1 MRVKGEELLDLDQVT
16 ALAGQ
21 ALRALAGPE
30 SHRMKDEV
38 KTWEEIVMAWSFDIR
53 DRMRPAHPG
62 GTIPANLERY
72 YWELNLMIHLLDGY
86 TYGQMSGNTVG
97 NAMSRFVTQVDNIQ
111 DSELSNPAQA
121 KLGLKGTL
129 TAIDAVM
136 TSSHSTFT
144 MYDLYTQRIPSA
156 SQQLVVVLF
165 DRFQR
170 QMGDA
175 KTFPGGARAR
185 VCMPFLEWQR
195 TGTGFPSQA
204 VMNDFLTHFGN
215 DSLRTLIDKS
225 HASLSTPAKAAIA
238 NAKANGILITRAI
251 PGPSPKTIEF
261 DNQLLCS
268 STTNHC
274 EPVPSG
280 FCLTATDGTCSA
292 MSG

>member
-1 MRVKGEELLDLDQVT
+1 
-16 ALAGQ
+16 
-21 ALRALAGPE
+21 
-30 SHRMKDEV
+30 
-38 KTWEEIVMAWSFDIR
+38 MAWNTDIR

-72 YWELNLMIHLLDGY
+72 YWELNLMVHLLDGY
-86 TYGQMSGNTVG
+86 TYGAMSADTVG
-97 NAMSRFVTQVDNIQ
+97 DAMRHFVTQVDTIQ
-111 DSELSNPAQA
+111 NSELTNPAQA
-121 KLGLKGTL
+121 KSNLKGTL

-136 TSSHSTFT
+136 RGSHQTFT
-144 MYDLYTQRIPSA
+144 MYDLYTQRIPAA

-195 TGTGFPSQA
+195 TGAGFPTRA
-204 VMNDFLTHFGN
+204 HMDEFIDNNHCGTD
-215 DSLRTLIDKS
+215 TLLDLINLP
-225 HASLSTPAKAAIA
+225 ASVGGPKQVAIA
-238 NAKANGILITRAI
+238 NAKARGILITRLTSS
-251 PGPSPKTIEF
+251 GPSIKTIEF
-261 DNQLLCS
+261 DNELKCS
-268 STTNHC
+268 SATNHC

-292 MSG
+292 VSG